1 MPVESGDEVHLD
13 YVGRLPDGS
22 VFATSSA
29 DVASEA
35 GLVADTAD
43 GAASPLTFVVG
54 RGDVIEGLDGA
65 VRGMTVGEE
74 RTVEVPPAE
83 GYGEYDPDRVREYD
97 PETFGEMVGND
108 PEVGDHVEAKN
119 GLHGDVTAV
128 SGDSVQVDFNHELAG
143 RTLQF
148 EIRLLA
154 IE

>member
-1 MPVESGDEVHLD
+1 MTAEPGDAVRLD

-22 VFATSSA
+22 VFATSRGDLASDA
-29 DVASEA
+29 D
-35 GLVADTAD
+35 LVADAAD
-43 GAASPLTFVVG
+43 GDASPLSFVVG
-54 RGDVIEGLDGA
+54 RGDVIAGLDEA

-74 RTVEVPPAE
+74 QIVEVPPGK
-83 GYGEYDPDRVREYD
+83 GYGEHDPDRVREYD
-97 PETFGEMVGND
+97 PETFEEMVGHD

-128 SGDSVQVDFNHELAG
+128 SGSSVQVDFNHELAG

-148 EIRLLA
+148 ELHLRA

>member
-1 MPVESGDEVHLD
+1 MPVESGDEVRLD

-22 VFATSSA
+22 VFATSRA
-29 DVASEA
+29 DIAREA
-35 GLVADTAD
+35 GLVDGGDGDTSAL
-43 GAASPLTFVVG
+43 SFVVG
-54 RGDVIEGLDGA
+54 QGDVIAGLGEA

-74 RTVEVPPAE
+74 RTVEVPPGK

-97 PETFGEMVGND
+97 PETFEGMVGHE
-108 PEVGDHVEAKN
+108 PAVGDHVEATN

-128 SGDSVQVDFNHELAG
+128 SDESVQVDFNHELAG

-148 EIRLLA
+148 EIRVLS